1 MKSKRLSAAV
11 KFAAALF
18 VLAAVS
24 FTLGC
29 PFYRLTGLK
38 CPGCGVSRMILS
50 VFRGE
55 FSAAFFYNPVIFCLL
70 PLWAVCLLLHYFSKR
85 PRKGF
90 ENAVLYGSIA
100 ALAVFGVLRNIFP
113 MGFPSV

>member
-24 FTLGC
+24 FTVGC

-38 CPGCGVSRMILS
+38 CPGCGVSRMIL
-50 VFRGE
+50 R
-55 FSAAFFYNPVIFCLL
+55 
-70 PLWAVCLLLHYFSKR
+70 
-85 PRKGF
+85 F